1 MSLIKKIVPALMVA
15 TLLATF
21 TLETVRAQT
30 DHSGHGTGATSST
43 EAADAPAS
51 QAYKAAMD
59 KMHSAMSA
67 QKYTGDAD
75 VDFAVGMIP
84 HHQAAIDMANT
95 VLEHGKDPEIRK
107 LAEEIVAAQEREIK
121 QLETWLEKHPAN

>member
-1 MSLIKKIVPALMVA
+1 MKKIVLALIA
-15 TLLATF
+15 AALLATF
-21 TLETVRAQT
+21 ALETVRAQT
-30 DHSGHGTGATSST
+30 DHSDHNTGAMSST

-59 KMHSAMSA
+59 KMHAAMSA

-84 HHQAAIDMANT
+84 HHQAAIDMAKT

-107 LAEEIVAAQEREIK
+107 LAEEVVVAQEREIK
-121 QLETWLEKHPAN
+121 QLEDWLKKNPAN